1 MRERF
6 MNPGPTL
13 LVVDDEASN
22 LESLERIFAREGL
35 AVLTAPDGKEALEV
49 VRKRRVDVVLTDL
62 MMPNVSGVDLL
73 KAVKQLSPE
82 TETVVMTAYGTV
94 EAAVEAMREGA
105 YDFITK
111 PLKRAHVVRVVAK
124 ALEKQSLLVE
134 NRTLKAQLE
143 ATRRRPIVGQS
154 LAMRRTL
161 EVVQQAAPSLA
172 TVLLLGESGTGKEL
186 LARQIHEAS
195 PRAAR
200 PFVPVNCAAIPEG
213 ILEGE
218 LFGYERG
225 AFTGA
230 VARRDGRF
238 ALADGGTLFLDE
250 IGEIPLSVQVKLLRV
265 LQEGEIERL
274 GGKSQKIDIR
284 LVAATNKDLR
294 RAVSEGSFRED
305 LYYRLNVI
313 ALNVPPLRNRRDD
326 IPLLVDHFLARFRE
340 KNGKALSGCTRAALD
355 VLTNYDWPGNVRELE
370 NAIERAVV
378 LSKSAVIDVDDLPR
392 EVGGAP
398 ALSPNGSSRALTF
411 EIGTPLADIEMRV
424 IHETL
429 RHTKGDKRLAAQLL
443 GIATRTIYRK
453 LETPSDASDEGDASK
468 DPEELGGDDNLTIE
482 ATVAAIK

>member
-1 MRERF
+1 
-6 MNPGPTL
+6 MNGEPTL

-35 AVLTAPDGKEALEV
+35 AVLTARDGKDALEV
-49 VRKRRVDVVLTDL
+49 IRKRRIDVLLTDL
-62 MMPNVSGVDLL
+62 MMPGISGVDLL

-111 PLKRAHVVRVVAK
+111 PLKRASVVRVVAK

-134 NRTLKAQLE
+134 NKTLKAQLE
-143 ATRRRPIVGQS
+143 ATRRRPMVGQS

-161 EVVQQAAPSLA
+161 EVVQQAAPSMA

-186 LARQIHEAS
+186 LARQIHDSS

-218 LFGYERG
+218 LFGYEKG

-265 LQEGEIERL
+265 LQEGEVERL

-294 RAVSEGSFRED
+294 RAVADGSFRED

-313 ALNVPPLRNRRDD
+313 AVNVPPLRDRRDD
-326 IPLLVDHFLARFRE
+326 IPLLVDHFLARFRD
-340 KNGKALSGCTRAALD
+340 KNGKLVSGCTRAALD
-355 VLTNYDWPGNVRELE
+355 VLTEHDWPGNVRELE
-370 NAIERAVV
+370 NAMERAVV
-378 LSKSAVIDVDDLPR
+378 LTKATVIDVEDLPR
-392 EVGGAP
+392 EVRGAP
-398 ALSPNGSSRALTF
+398 PLQSGSGRALTF
-411 EIGTPLADIEMRV
+411 EIGTPLEDIEMRV

-429 RHTKGDKRLAAQLL
+429 RHTRGDKRLAAQLL

-453 LETPSDASDEGDASK
+453 LEPTAAIEDGSK
-468 DPEELGGDDNLTIE
+468 DPDGASGYDNLAME
-482 ATVAAIK
+482 PPAIFSK

>member
-1 MRERF
+1 MQVPVNFRAARLARF
-6 MNPGPTL
+6 AQRSSSMNGEPTL

-35 AVLTAPDGKEALEV
+35 TVLAAKDGKDALEV
-49 VRKRRVDVVLTDL
+49 VRKRRIDVVLTDL
-62 MMPNVSGVDLL
+62 MMPGISGVDLL
-73 KAVKQLSPE
+73 KAVKQISPE

-111 PLKRAHVVRVVAK
+111 PLKRAHVVRVVSK
-124 ALEKQSLLVE
+124 ALEKQS
-134 NRTLKAQLE
+134 
-143 ATRRRPIVGQS
+143 
-154 LAMRRTL
+154 
-161 EVVQQAAPSLA
+161 APSMA

-186 LARQIHEAS
+186 LARQIHESS
-195 PRAAR
+195 PRAGRA
-200 PFVPVNCAAIPEG
+200 FIPVNCAAIPEG

-218 LFGYERG
+218 LFGYEKG

-294 RAVSEGSFRED
+294 RAVAEGRFRED

-313 ALNVPPLRNRRDD
+313 ALNVPPLRDRRDD

-340 KNGKALSGCTRAALD
+340 KNGKAVSGCTRAALD
-355 VLTNYDWPGNVRELE
+355 VLTEHDWPGNVRELE
-370 NAIERAVV
+370 NAMERAVV
-378 LSKSAVIDVDDLPR
+378 
-392 EVGGAP
+392 
-398 ALSPNGSSRALTF
+398 
-411 EIGTPLADIEMRV
+411 
-424 IHETL
+424 
-429 RHTKGDKRLAAQLL
+429 
-443 GIATRTIYRK
+443 
-453 LETPSDASDEGDASK
+453 
-468 DPEELGGDDNLTIE
+468 
-482 ATVAAIK
+482 

>member
-1 MRERF
+1 
-6 MNPGPTL
+6 MNGEPTL

-35 AVLTAPDGKEALEV
+35 AVLTAKDGRDALEV
-49 VRKRRVDVVLTDL
+49 VRKRRVDVLLTDL
-62 MMPNVSGVDLL
+62 MMPGICGVDLL
-73 KAVKQLSPE
+73 KAVQQLSPE

-124 ALEKQSLLVE
+124 ALEKQSLIVE
-134 NRTLKAQLE
+134 NKTLKAQLE

-161 EVVQQAAPSLA
+161 EVVQQAAPSMA

-186 LARQIHEAS
+186 LARQLHEAS
-195 PRAAR
+195 PRAGR
-200 PFVPVNCAAIPEG
+200 PFIPVNCAAIPEG

-218 LFGYERG
+218 LFGYEKG

-230 VARRDGRF
+230 VTRRDGRF

-274 GGKSQKIDIR
+274 GGKAQKIDIR

-294 RAVSEGSFRED
+294 KAVAEGTFRED

-313 ALNVPPLRNRRDD
+313 AVHVPPLRDRRDD
-326 IPLLVDHFLARFRE
+326 VPLLVDHFLARFRE
-340 KNGKALSGCTRAALD
+340 KNGKAVAGCTRAALD
-355 VLTNYDWPGNVRELE
+355 VLVEYDWPGNVRELE

-378 LSKSAVIDVDDLPR
+378 LTKSSAVDVEDLPR
-392 EVGGAP
+392 EVRGAP
-398 ALSPNGSSRALTF
+398 PVAAGSTRALTF
-411 EIGTPLADIEMRV
+411 EIGTPLADIELRV

-453 LETPSDASDEGDASK
+453 LEPSAAPN
-468 DPEELGGDDNLTIE
+468 DPEPAGAYDNLSLETTAE
-482 ATVAAIK
+482 TPK

>member
-1 MRERF
+1 
-6 MNPGPTL
+6 MNGEPAL

-35 AVLTAPDGKEALEV
+35 TVLAAKDGKDALEV
-49 VRKRRVDVVLTDL
+49 VRKRRIDVLLTDL
-62 MMPNVSGVDLL
+62 MMPGISGVDLL

-111 PLKRAHVVRVVAK
+111 PLKRAHVVRVVSK
-124 ALEKQSLLVE
+124 ALEKQSLMVE
-134 NRTLKAQLE
+134 NKTLKAQLE

-161 EVVQQAAPSLA
+161 EVVQQAAPSMA

-186 LARQIHEAS
+186 LARQIHESS

-200 PFVPVNCAAIPEG
+200 AFVPVNCAAIPEG

-218 LFGYERG
+218 LFGYEKG

-340 KNGKALSGCTRAALD
+340 KNGKVISGCTRAALD

-378 LSKSAVIDVDDLPR
+378 LCKSAVIDVDDLPR
-392 EVGGAP
+392 EVRGAP
-398 ALSPNGSSRALTF
+398 ALGAGSGRALSF
-411 EIGTPLADIEMRV
+411 EIGTPL
-424 IHETL
+424 
-429 RHTKGDKRLAAQLL
+429 
-443 GIATRTIYRK
+443 
-453 LETPSDASDEGDASK
+453 
-468 DPEELGGDDNLTIE
+468 EE
-482 ATVAAIK
+482 

>member
-1 MRERF
+1 
-6 MNPGPTL
+6 MNPEPTL

-35 AVLTAPDGKEALEV
+35 HVLTARDGSNALEV
-49 VRKRRVDVVLTDL
+49 VRKRKVDVVLTDL

-94 EAAVEAMREGA
+94 EAAVEAKREGA

-134 NRTLKAQLE
+134 NKTLKAQLE

-161 EVVQQAAPSLA
+161 EVVQQAAPSMA

-195 PRAAR
+195 SRAAR
-200 PFVPVNCAAIPEG
+200 PFIPVNCAAIPEG

-218 LFGYERG
+218 LFGYEKG

-238 ALADGGTLFLDE
+238 AHADGGTLFLDE

-274 GGKSQKIDIR
+274 GGKAQKIDIR

-294 RAVSEGSFRED
+294 RAVAEGVFRED

-313 ALNVPPLRNRRDD
+313 AVNVPPLRNRRDD

-340 KNGKALSGCTRAALD
+340 KNGKAVSGCTRAALD
-355 VLTNYDWPGNVRELE
+355 QLTNYDWPGNVRELE

-378 LSKSAVIDVDDLPR
+378 LTKSTVIDVEDLPR
-392 EVGGAP
+392 EVGGAS
-398 ALSPNGSSRALTF
+398 ASSATGSGRALTF

-429 RHTKGDKRLAAQLL
+429 RHTRGDKRLAAQLL

-453 LETPSDASDEGDASK
+453 LEVTSDGSDEPDGAGDASK
-468 DPEELGGDDNLTIE
+468 DPDDLSGADNLAIE
-482 ATVAAIK
+482 APISAIK

>member
-1 MRERF
+1 
-6 MNPGPTL
+6 MNGDPTL

-35 AVLTAPDGKEALEV
+35 AVLTAKDGKDALEI

-62 MMPNVSGVDLL
+62 MMPGISGVDVL

-105 YDFITK
+105 YDFVTK

-124 ALEKQSLLVE
+124 ALEKQSLIVE

-143 ATRRRPIVGQS
+143 ATRRRTIVGQS
-154 LAMRRTL
+154 LALRRTF
-161 EVVQQAAPSLA
+161 EVVQQAAPSMA

-186 LARQIHEAS
+186 LARQIHESS

-218 LFGYERG
+218 LFGYEKG

-230 VARRDGRF
+230 VQRRDGRF

-265 LQEGEIERL
+265 LQEGEVERL

-294 RAVSEGSFRED
+294 RAVGEGRFRED

-313 ALNVPPLRNRRDD
+313 AVNVPPLRDRRDD
-326 IPLLVDHFLARFRE
+326 VPLLVDHFLARFRE
-340 KNGKALSGCTRAALD
+340 KNGKAVSGCTRAALD
-355 VLTNYDWPGNVRELE
+355 VLVEYEWPGNVRELE

-378 LSKSAVIDVDDLPR
+378 LTKSTVIDVEDLPR
-392 EVGGAP
+392 EVRGAP
-398 ALSPNGSSRALTF
+398 PVAAGSARALTF
-411 EIGTPLADIEMRV
+411 EIGTPLADIELRV

-453 LETPSDASDEGDASK
+453 LEPPNESN
-468 DPEELGGDDNLTIE
+468 DPDSLAGYDNLTIDPPIL
-482 ATVAAIK
+482 ANK

>member
-1 MRERF
+1 
-6 MNPGPTL
+6 MNGEPTL

-35 AVLTAPDGKEALEV
+35 TVLTAKDGKDALEV

-62 MMPNVSGVDLL
+62 MMPGISGVDLL
-73 KAVKQLSPE
+73 KAVKQLSAD

-111 PLKRAHVVRVVAK
+111 PLKRAHVVRVVSK
-124 ALEKQSLLVE
+124 ALEKQSLIVE
-134 NRTLKAQLE
+134 NKTLKAQLE

-161 EVVQQAAPSLA
+161 EVVQQAAPSVA

-186 LARQIHEAS
+186 LARQIHESS
-195 PRAAR
+195 PRAGRA
-200 PFVPVNCAAIPEG
+200 FIPVNCAAIPEG
-213 ILEGE
+213 ILEAE
-218 LFGYERG
+218 LFGYEKG

-238 ALADGGTLFLDE
+238 TLADGGTLFLDE

-313 ALNVPPLRNRRDD
+313 ALNVPPLRDRRDD
-326 IPLLVDHFLARFRE
+326 VPLLVDYFLTRFRE
-340 KNGKALSGCTRAALD
+340 KNGKSLTGCTRAALD
-355 VLTNYDWPGNVRELE
+355 VLVEYDWPGNVRELE

-378 LSKSAVIDVDDLPR
+378 LSKASVIDVEDLPR
-392 EVGGAP
+392 EVRGAP
-398 ALSPNGSSRALTF
+398 PVSAGSGRALTF

-453 LETPSDASDEGDASK
+453 LE
-468 DPEELGGDDNLTIE
+468 DPESGGGGESNDPRSAAEADNLAIE
-482 ATVAAIK
+482 SYSAVAK

>member
-1 MRERF
+1 
-6 MNPGPTL
+6 MNGEPTL

-35 AVLTAPDGKEALEV
+35 TVLSAHDGREALEV

-62 MMPNVSGVDLL
+62 MMPGISGVDLL
-73 KAVKQLSPE
+73 KAVKQLSAE

-111 PLKRAHVVRVVAK
+111 PLKRAHVIRVVSK
-124 ALEKQSLLVE
+124 ALEKQSLIVE

-161 EVVQQAAPSLA
+161 EVVQQAAPSMA

-186 LARQIHEAS
+186 LARQIHELS

-218 LFGYERG
+218 LFGYEKG

-294 RAVSEGSFRED
+294 KAVADGTFRED

-313 ALNVPPLRNRRDD
+313 AVNVPPLRDRRDD

-340 KNGKALSGCTRAALD
+340 KNGKAVSGCTRAALD
-355 VLTNYDWPGNVRELE
+355 VLTEHDWPGNVRELE
-370 NAIERAVV
+370 NAMERAVV
-378 LSKSAVIDVDDLPR
+378 LTKSTVVDVEDLPR
-392 EVGGAP
+392 EVRGAP
-398 ALSPNGSSRALTF
+398 PVAGGSARALTF

-453 LETPSDASDEGDASK
+453 LEDPAEPNDRDGAPAS
-468 DPEELGGDDNLTIE
+468 DNLTIE
-482 ATVAAIK
+482 PAVTLAK

>member
-1 MRERF
+1 
-6 MNPGPTL
+6 MNGEPTL

-35 AVLTAPDGKEALEV
+35 TVLTAKDGKDALEV

-62 MMPNVSGVDLL
+62 MMPGISGVDLL
-73 KAVKQLSPE
+73 KAVKQLSAE

-111 PLKRAHVVRVVAK
+111 PLKRAQVVRVVSK
-124 ALEKQSLLVE
+124 ALEKQSLIVE
-134 NRTLKAQLE
+134 NKTLKAQLE

-161 EVVQQAAPSLA
+161 EVVQQAAPSVA

-186 LARQIHEAS
+186 LARQIHESS
-195 PRAAR
+195 PRAGRA
-200 PFVPVNCAAIPEG
+200 FIPVNCAAIPEG
-213 ILEGE
+213 ILEAE
-218 LFGYERG
+218 LFGYEKG

-238 ALADGGTLFLDE
+238 TLADGGTLFLDE

-294 RAVSEGSFRED
+294 RAVAEGSFRED

-313 ALNVPPLRNRRDD
+313 ALNVPPLRDRRDD
-326 IPLLVDHFLARFRE
+326 VPLLVDYFLTRFRE
-340 KNGKALSGCTRAALD
+340 KNGKSLTGCTRAALD
-355 VLTNYDWPGNVRELE
+355 VLVEYDWPGNVRELE

-378 LSKSAVIDVDDLPR
+378 LSKSSVIDVEDLPR
-392 EVGGAP
+392 DVRGAP
-398 ALSPNGSSRALTF
+398 PVSAGSSRALTF

-453 LETPSDASDEGDASK
+453 LEDPAAGGGVESNDPRSTADA
-468 DPEELGGDDNLTIE
+468 DNLAME
-482 ATVAAIK
+482 SYSAVAK

>member
-1 MRERF
+1 
-6 MNPGPTL
+6 
-13 LVVDDEASN
+13 
-22 LESLERIFAREGL
+22 
-35 AVLTAPDGKEALEV
+35 
-49 VRKRRVDVVLTDL
+49 
-62 MMPNVSGVDLL
+62 
-73 KAVKQLSPE
+73 
-82 TETVVMTAYGTV
+82 
-94 EAAVEAMREGA
+94 
-105 YDFITK
+105 
-111 PLKRAHVVRVVAK
+111 
-124 ALEKQSLLVE
+124 
-134 NRTLKAQLE
+134 
-143 ATRRRPIVGQS
+143 
-154 LAMRRTL
+154 MRRTF
-161 EVVQQAAPSLA
+161 EVVQQAAPSMA

-200 PFVPVNCAAIPEG
+200 AFIPVNCAAIPEG

-218 LFGYERG
+218 LFGYEKG

-294 RAVSEGSFRED
+294 RAVAEGRFRED

-313 ALNVPPLRNRRDD
+313 ALHVPPLRDRRDD

-340 KNGKALSGCTRAALD
+340 KNGKAIAGCTRAALD
-355 VLTNYDWPGNVRELE
+355 VLVEYDWPGNVRELE

-378 LSKSAVIDVDDLPR
+378 LTKSSAVDVEDLPR
-392 EVGGAP
+392 EVRGAP
-398 ALSPNGSSRALTF
+398 PIAAGSTRALTF

-453 LETPSDASDEGDASK
+453 LEPTAAPN
-468 DPEELGGDDNLTIE
+468 DPEPAGGYDNLSLE
-482 ATVAAIK
+482 SPLDSAK

>member
-1 MRERF
+1 
-6 MNPGPTL
+6 MNGEPTL

-35 AVLTAPDGKEALEV
+35 AVLAAKDGKDALEV

-62 MMPNVSGVDLL
+62 MMPGISGVDLL
-73 KAVKQLSPE
+73 KAVKQISPE

-111 PLKRAHVVRVVAK
+111 PLKRAHVVRVVSK
-124 ALEKQSLLVE
+124 ALEKQSLMVE
-134 NRTLKAQLE
+134 NKTLKAQLE

-161 EVVQQAAPSLA
+161 EVVQQAAPSMA

-186 LARQIHEAS
+186 LARQIHESS
-195 PRAAR
+195 PRAGRA
-200 PFVPVNCAAIPEG
+200 FIPVNCAAIPEG
-213 ILEGE
+213 ILEAE
-218 LFGYERG
+218 LFGYEKG

-294 RAVSEGSFRED
+294 RAVADGSFRED

-313 ALNVPPLRNRRDD
+313 ALNVPPLRDRRDD

-340 KNGKALSGCTRAALD
+340 KNGKVVSGCTRAALD
-355 VLTNYDWPGNVRELE
+355 VLTEHDWPGNVRELE
-370 NAIERAVV
+370 NAMERAVV
-378 LSKSAVIDVDDLPR
+378 LTKSTAIDVEDLPR
-392 EVGGAP
+392 EVRGAP
-398 ALSPNGSSRALTF
+398 PLQSGSGRALTF
-411 EIGTPLADIEMRV
+411 EIGTPLSDIELRV

-453 LETPSDASDEGDASK
+453 LEEPNDPDASVTN
-468 DPEELGGDDNLTIE
+468 DNLAIE
-482 ATVAAIK
+482 APLSVSK

>member
-1 MRERF
+1 
-6 MNPGPTL
+6 MNGEPAL

-35 AVLTAPDGKEALEV
+35 AVLTAKDGKDALEV
-49 VRKRRVDVVLTDL
+49 VRKRRIDVLLTDL
-62 MMPNVSGVDLL
+62 MMPGISGVDLL

-124 ALEKQSLLVE
+124 ALEKQSLIVE
-134 NRTLKAQLE
+134 NKTLKAQLE

-154 LAMRRTL
+154 LAMRRTF
-161 EVVQQAAPSLA
+161 EVVQQAAPSMA

-200 PFVPVNCAAIPEG
+200 AFIPVNCAAIPEG

-218 LFGYERG
+218 LFGYEKG

-238 ALADGGTLFLDE
+238 GLADGGTLFLDE

-294 RAVSEGSFRED
+294 RAVAEGQFRED

-313 ALNVPPLRNRRDD
+313 AVHVPPLRDRRDD

-340 KNGKALSGCTRAALD
+340 KNGKAVAGCTRAALD
-355 VLTNYDWPGNVRELE
+355 VLVEYDWPGNVRELE

-378 LSKSAVIDVDDLPR
+378 LTKSSAVDVEDLPR
-392 EVGGAP
+392 EVRGAP
-398 ALSPNGSSRALTF
+398 PIAAGSTRALTF

-453 LETPSDASDEGDASK
+453 LEPSAAPN
-468 DPEELGGDDNLTIE
+468 DPEPTGGYDNLSLE
-482 ATVAAIK
+482 SPLDGAK